1 MPWELILDYMY
12 RPKQLD
18 PGTFDDRK
26 RLLLLY
32 ALELRE
38 TGKKLDEE
46 RAVAMN
52 ARGFEGYKMRTTFLR
67 SLR

>member
-1 MPWELILDYMY
+1 MAVPWDFIQDYMY

-18 PGTFDDRK
+18 AGTFDDRK

-32 ALELRE
+32 ALELRTE
-38 TGKKLDEE
+38 GKKLDED

-52 ARGFEGYKMRTTFLR
+52 ARGFEGYKMRV
-67 SLR
+67 